1 MSQITIKNISTA
13 TVVLSVPE
21 SSYRRVLPPGRVIP
35 VTQRE
40 YDDLMFNPGMNT
52 LVRSHY
58 IKINGVDKDK
68 QVEEIESNIYEQTDI
83 AKMLDELNITSFAKF
98 IPTAAPAEKETVIK
112 LAVDKG
118 ITNPAFTAL
127 IQKYCG
133 VDIIKAINTKHLAE
147 E

>member
-21 SSYRRVLPPGRVIP
+21 SSFRRVLPPGRVIP

-40 YDDLMFNPGMNT
+40 YDDLMFSPGMNT
-52 LVRSHY
+52 LVRGHY
-58 IKINGVDKDK
+58 VKINGVEKDK
-68 QVEEIESNIYEQTDI
+68 QVEEVNNVYEQSDI
-83 AKMLDELNITSFAKF
+83 AKMFDELNITAFAKF
-98 IPTAAPAEKETVIK
+98 IPTAAAGEKDTVVK
-112 LAVDKG
+112 LAVEKG
-118 ITNPAFTAL
+118 ITNSAFTAL

-133 VDIIKAINTKHLAE
+133 VDVIKAINTKHLAE